1 VTANLLSH
9 TYRTLC
15 TVFVTDCVIIQKVVI
30 NISAPFIMKIDNKQT
45 EGLDRKLQQNLQSFV
60 SYL

>member
-1 VTANLLSH
+1 MTANRLSH

-30 NISAPFIMKIDNKQT
+30 NICAPLIMKIDNKQT
-45 EGLDRKLQQNLQSFV
+45 EGLDKKLQRISKVL
-60 SYL
+60 YHI